1 MATFDMYDMYD
12 MYDMFDMF
20 DMFDMGRGGGRG
32 ATGGRVRPI
41 GISPSPVPGNP
52 GAGPLFWWKGNQ
64 WPPAVVQL
72 PELGNIPPPVDQP
85 TKWPKTTLAQNA
97 YPARA
102 WDTVPIG
109 TIVLSE
115 FVQAEIDAG
124 GNTRTWKEFGGELR
138 QHLPEPAHGRP
149 GATFDKNHPYNAH
162 LPDNLEDE
170 LRELALLI
178 EYRGAVMA
186 EALAQ
191 RSGGI
196 GYFRGILSFTAASHP
211 ATAMLCAVA
220 LQIGHFQAMYYKKVF
235 KRPRPSQRLPHL
247 MPPIDPPGHAAFP
260 SGHATQAWLI
270 AEILKKVIPICAAE
284 VPDPTNPPQTQ
295 PAPEEHPLNFVAQ
308 RIARNREVL
317 GLHYPS
323 DSAAGRRLADVTLLL
338 LEQCPTIH
346 APNANKGGLFDH
358 QNGLLAMAQA
368 EWV

>member
-1 MATFDMYDMYD
+1 MATFDMYD

-52 GAGPLFWWKGNQ
+52 GAGPLSWWKGNQ

-85 TKWPKTTLAQNA
+85 TKWPVTALAKDQ

-102 WDTVPIG
+102 WETLPIG

-115 FVQAEIDAG
+115 FVQAEIDVEE
-124 GNTRTWKEFGGELR
+124 NTRTWKEFRGELR
-138 QHLPEPAHGRP
+138 QHLPEPAHGQS
-149 GATFDKNHPYNAH
+149 GATFDKNHSYNAH
-162 LPDNLEDE
+162 LPDNLEAE

-270 AEILKKVIPICAAE
+270 AEVLKKVIPICPAE
-284 VPDPTNPPQTQ
+284 VPDPANPPQTQ

-338 LEQCPTIH
+338 LEQCPTIN
-346 APNANKGGLFDH
+346 APNANEGGLFDH

-368 EWV
+368 EWL